1 MLSYVSSMSLI
12 EQRYIN
18 IVLHEYFYLKIKD
31 EILNVYCDIV
41 IRINGEKCNMIR
53 KKNKNVIH
61 DSKN

>member
-41 IRINGEKCNMIR
+41 INREKCNMIR

-61 DSKN
+61 NSKN